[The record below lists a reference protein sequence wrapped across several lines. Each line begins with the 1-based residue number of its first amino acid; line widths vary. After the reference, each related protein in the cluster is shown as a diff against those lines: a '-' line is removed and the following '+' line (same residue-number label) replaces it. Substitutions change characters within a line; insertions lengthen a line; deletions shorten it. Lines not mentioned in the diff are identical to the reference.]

1 MKVIEIE
8 EQEDGSAIV
17 TVDLTFEEVKLI
29 VNAAITKALTEFLE
43 TVVEQHDD
51 NKGQTNLGN
60 TEY

>member
-1 MKVIEIE
+1 MKIIEIE
-8 EQEDGSAIV
+8 EQQDGSALV

-29 VNAAITKALTEFLE
+29 VNAAVTKALTEFLS
-43 TVVEQHDD
+43 TIVEQHDD

>member
-1 MKVIEIE
+1 MKIIEIE
-8 EQEDGSAIV
+8 EQQDGSALV

-29 VNAAITKALTEFLE
+29 VNAAVTKALTEFLE
-43 TVVEQHDD
+43 TVVEHHDD